1 MKGVKMMESFSGNN
15 KDSNFIE
22 GTKIME
28 NFSDNNENGSSIFQ
42 GKIREQDFS
51 AEQKLNELKAA
62 IEKLDRQDLLRRL
75 ECERQASSCIDEISS
90 QAELHIED
98 GDGGYFDCE
107 KPLGDF
113 WSFFEP
119 LFNLFEVDVDDP
131 KIYQMLKEK
140 KEKNLIAAIMKFLR
154 EKLKE
159 LIKKI
164 FARDLSFDQ
173 RLDKEIKE
181 LQEKLGSGELSEE
194 ELARVLERLQ
204 FLQDLKLK
212 LQLAV
217 TGWIITMF
225 AEIFGVELAAI
236 VEASTEETTKAED
249 KKAEKTSLK
258 EENKEV
264 REEIKVDERE
274 KPKVPVSLFEVSP
287 GFVRPVVLS
296 KPELEIVSDPLKH
309 LLRITELERKSHENS
324 QKPEKV
330 DKEKEKAEPKKEVCP
345 PKVPEKKPVASGIK
359 LDSKP
364 SEYVNFEERR
374 PNTSVNGRG
383 TTPPTNGQGNKL
395 DNGKENKSARRPADE
410 QGNNNKEK
418 KSGSA
423 SCAESRLNGNVNSVN
438 KEGIKS
444 TNKQETYDPYA
455 KLAKK
460 VAERNTQR
468 KESATIKHDYPIDT
482 WQAPS
487 GTTDNGK
494 SSAAQRSSA
503 SDAKENPKSKVTDV
517 LNERAARGNGNTLSR

>member
-1 MKGVKMMESFSGNN
+1 MMESFSGNN

-107 KPLGDF
+107 KPLRDF

-194 ELARVLERLQ
+194 EIARVLERLQ
-204 FLQDLKLK
+204 FLQDLTPTTM
-212 LQLAV
+212 LQK
-217 TGWIITMF
+217 II
-225 AEIFGVELAAI
+225 
-236 VEASTEETTKAED
+236 
-249 KKAEKTSLK
+249 
-258 EENKEV
+258 
-264 REEIKVDERE
+264 
-274 KPKVPVSLFEVSP
+274 
-287 GFVRPVVLS
+287 
-296 KPELEIVSDPLKH
+296 
-309 LLRITELERKSHENS
+309 
-324 QKPEKV
+324 
-330 DKEKEKAEPKKEVCP
+330 
-345 PKVPEKKPVASGIK
+345 
-359 LDSKP
+359 
-364 SEYVNFEERR
+364 
-374 PNTSVNGRG
+374 
-383 TTPPTNGQGNKL
+383 
-395 DNGKENKSARRPADE
+395 
-410 QGNNNKEK
+410 
-418 KSGSA
+418 
-423 SCAESRLNGNVNSVN
+423 
-438 KEGIKS
+438 
-444 TNKQETYDPYA
+444 
-455 KLAKK
+455 
-460 VAERNTQR
+460 
-468 KESATIKHDYPIDT
+468 
-482 WQAPS
+482 
-487 GTTDNGK
+487 
-494 SSAAQRSSA
+494 
-503 SDAKENPKSKVTDV
+503 
-517 LNERAARGNGNTLSR
+517 